1 MNFAT
6 LSFAQTKATNK
17 TTPKKPKIEDVLNQQ
32 VEMLNARI
40 DSMTVVHTNIIAAN
54 AKYIDSMSIAHQ
66 QAIETVKN
74 EQKEQY
80 ANYYNQLDSDFDR
93 WLIILSLIW
102 GAIGV
107 AFGALAPFFLNKES
121 EKRVEKKIDD
131 FKVDVKN
138 NTDDLKQ
145 HLQSSLQNN
154 ARAQR
159 ERNQLF
165 SDTFSKQMEGKLNYI
180 NGKIEG
186 QTYYINGIKT
196 EVEDYVKQSKIN
208 SLLSNAQNILKKS
221 PREAISIYTEILNMD
236 SNHKEALLW
245 RGIAY
250 SNIEDSEKA
259 LSDLR
264 KLTKLEP
271 RHARAFNNIANVY
284 AKEERDKEA
293 LKNYNTALK
302 INPKY
307 AAVYANI
314 AMLYTER
321 GKYHKALEF
330 CDKALSIDDEMI
342 KVHSQKRYIYT
353 QLAKLSKE
361 DSEKQQFINKIE
373 QEGVVIKMLKDKYI
387 SELMSL

>member
-1 MNFAT
+1 MLVCSIA
-6 LSFAQTKATNK
+6 LSFAQQKNTTK
-17 TTPKKPKIEDVLNQQ
+17 TPPTKVNVEVVLNQQ
-32 VEMLNARI
+32 VELLNARI
-40 DSMTVVHTNIIAAN
+40 DSMT
-54 AKYIDSMSIAHQ
+54 IAHQ
-66 QAIETVKN
+66 QAIETVKD

-80 ANYYNQLDSDFDR
+80 SNYYSQLDSHLER

-131 FKVDVKN
+131 LKEEVRN
-138 NTDDLKQ
+138 NTDGLKQ
-145 HLQSSLQNN
+145 DLQSSLQNN

-165 SDTFSKQMEGKLNYI
+165 SDTFSKQMEGKLDYI

-186 QTYYINGIKT
+186 QTYYINGIKN
-196 EVEDYVKQSKIN
+196 EVEEYVQQSKIN
-208 SLLSNAQNILKKS
+208 SLFSNAHNILKKS
-221 PREAISIYTEILNMD
+221 PREAINIYTEILNID

-250 SNIEDSEKA
+250 SNVEESEKA

-342 KVHSQKRYIYT
+342 KVHSQKRFIYT

-361 DSEKQQFINKIE
+361 DSEKQQYINKIE

>member
-1 MNFAT
+1 MKKLFILIIMICVTT
-6 LSFAQTKATNK
+6 LSFAQTKSV
-17 TTPKKPKIEDVLNQQ
+17 KKVTQKQNVEVVLNKQ
-32 VEMLNARI
+32 VEILNARI
-40 DSMTVVHTNIIAAN
+40 DSMT
-54 AKYIDSMSIAHQ
+54 IAHQ
-66 QAIETVKN
+66 EAIETIKQ
-74 EQKEQY
+74 EQKDLY
-80 ANYYNQLDSDFDR
+80 CNYYDQLDR
-93 WLIILSLIW
+93 NNNRAWVVLSLIW
-102 GAIGV
+102 GAISVILGIAV
-107 AFGALAPFFLNKES
+107 PLILNNKAEQ
-121 EKRVEKKIDD
+121 RVNDSIIELKHQVENDT
-131 FKVDVKN
+131 N
-138 NTDDLKQ
+138 DLKQ
-145 HLQSSLQNN
+145 QLRFSLYNN
-154 ARAQR
+154 AKAQNS
-159 ERNQLF
+159 RNRVFSEMLSKKMNEQLEYF
-165 SDTFSKQMEGKLNYI
+165 AN
-180 NGKIEG
+180 IEKE
-186 QTYYINGIKT
+186 QKEYVNRIKDEVSTYLT
-196 EVEDYVKQSKIN
+196 QSKIQ
-208 SLLSNAQNILKKS
+208 SLLSEAQNTLKKS

-250 SNIEDSEKA
+250 SNIEDSENA

-330 CDKALSIDDEMI
+330 CDKALSIDYEMI

-361 DSEKQQFINKIE
+361 DSEKQQYINKIE